1 MNPGINEGAS
11 KKKGEPGDP
20 PASPYGPQPHGADEA
35 AGGADSS
42 PYDNEPTGE
51 ERQRRAEDD
60 RRNNRNAG
68 SDDTNQS
75 A

>member
-1 MNPGINEGAS
+1 MNPDTNASAS
-11 KKKGEPGDP
+11 KKKGEPGE
-20 PASPYGPQPHGADEA
+20 PARPYGPHGVDEA

-51 ERQRRAEDD
+51 ERQRRADAD
-60 RRNNRNAG
+60 RSAGRNNTP
-68 SDDTNQS
+68 DDTNQS